1 MILNKNTI
9 ESWNHSPLI
18 GFRDQGRR
26 CGGLQSQT
34 TCVGVFFSWIGLVVL
49 PKIAGSAAINSFNV
63 QGIETTNKLWA
74 QAAMQ
79 PMQENVEV
87 AAICWPH
94 MVSLK
99 LNF

>member
-1 MILNKNTI
+1 MLMVSGPEKDEERKQSMILNKKTI

-49 PKIAGSAAINSFNV
+49 PKIAGSAAINSFN
-63 QGIETTNKLWA
+63 
-74 QAAMQ
+74 
-79 PMQENVEV
+79 
-87 AAICWPH
+87 
-94 MVSLK
+94 
-99 LNF
+99 F

>member
-1 MILNKNTI
+1 MLMVSGPEKDEERKQSMILNKNTI

-34 TCVGVFFSWIGLVVL
+34 TCVGLFFSWIGLVVL

-63 QGIETTNKLWA
+63 
-74 QAAMQ
+74 
-79 PMQENVEV
+79 
-87 AAICWPH
+87 
-94 MVSLK
+94 
-99 LNF
+99 

>member
-1 MILNKNTI
+1 MLMVSGPEKDEERNQSMILNKKTI

-63 QGIETTNKLWA
+63 
-74 QAAMQ
+74 
-79 PMQENVEV
+79 
-87 AAICWPH
+87 
-94 MVSLK
+94 
-99 LNF
+99 

>member
-1 MILNKNTI
+1 MLMVLGPEKDEERKQSMILNKKTI

-63 QGIETTNKLWA
+63 
-74 QAAMQ
+74 
-79 PMQENVEV
+79 
-87 AAICWPH
+87 
-94 MVSLK
+94 
-99 LNF
+99 